1 MKYNQ
6 FSPDL
11 VDKTIRLLEEEV
23 ENPYMVFQDVFEF
36 YDLNHIR
43 IQIANWLELAF
54 SSEDEDMKDSIPRIN
69 LMQFA
74 FHMEAM
80 AEAAFLLHA
89 EYKKKKKEEKSKTD
103 PPKEE

>member
-6 FSPDL
+6 YSPDL

-23 ENPYMVFQDVFEF
+23 ENPMLVFQEIFEF

-43 IQIANWLELAF
+43 VQLADWLELAY

-74 FHMEAM
+74 FHVEAM
-80 AEAAFLLHA
+80 AEAAFLLHSD
-89 EYKKKKKEEKSKTD
+89 YKTKRKSEIPNAVDT
-103 PPKEE
+103 PEH

>member
-6 FSPDL
+6 YSPDL

-23 ENPYMVFQDVFEF
+23 ENPLLVFQEVFEF

-43 IQIANWLELAF
+43 VQLADWLELAF

-80 AEAAFLLHA
+80 AEAAFLLHS
-89 EYKKKKKEEKSKTD
+89 EYKTKRKAENPKPTTSEE
-103 PPKEE
+103 E